1 MGALLLLGAELSQ
14 RDEPR
19 GDGRLREGPGAVAAA
34 PCVPAV
40 LRQTRCCKAPD
51 FRPRAPAPS
60 ASIPARDRDRPCRAR
75 FEDRALL
82 VRSRWGTRRLR
93 GHRRAA
99 STGRMSARRPRCLIA
114 ASRPRRRPDPCP
126 SSSVRTVSSLLER
139 PGQGARP
146 DEAASSPQTEAV
158 FVFQDSP
165 GASSPG
171 PVATPGIALSA
182 PAL

>member
-99 STGRMSARRPRCLIA
+99 STGRMSTRRPRCLTRRRGPGA
-114 ASRPRRRPDPCP
+114 GPTRVPRPR
-126 SSSVRTVSSLLER
+126 S
-139 PGQGARP
+139 AR
-146 DEAASSPQTEAV
+146 S
-158 FVFQDSP
+158 
-165 GASSPG
+165 
-171 PVATPGIALSA
+171 ALSLNGRVRGHGRMRPPPA
-182 PAL
+182 PKRRRFSRTRLVPPLQAPWRPPASP